1 MCYTTVLHWSVY
13 IGVLLN
19 LYPQVQEGAHGLHQ
33 TEQMVVAV
41 DLG

>member
-19 LYPQVQEGAHGLHQ
+19 LYPQVQEGAHGLQ
-33 TEQMVVAV
+33 TKQMKVDV